1 MTKEEIRGWL
11 YSVEKD
17 RHWLA
22 EQIGCTYG
30 TLSQW
35 FSKGFPEWAVKSISR
50 LAVSMRDSEEGFE
63 VTFTHSEWQ
72 VIECAMRLDGYN
84 LHRDF
89 YQDAVLKVAR
99 EIIEREERNPA
110 NKRMANVA

>member
-1 MTKEEIRGWL
+1 MTKEEIRDWL

-22 EQIGCTYG
+22 EEIGCTYG

-50 LAVSMRDSEEGFE
+50 LAASMRDREEGFD
-63 VTFTHSEWQ
+63 VTFTHAEWKT
-72 VIECAMRLDGYN
+72 IECAMRIDGYT

-89 YQDAVLKVAR
+89 YQDAVLTVAQA
-99 EIIEREERNPA
+99 IIEREEQDPA
-110 NKRMANVA
+110 NHRVANVA